1 MTKNLAIHQA
11 AVTTALAANDC
22 LPVLAAVQRRLLEMA
37 NGLEKGLADPAMAHV
52 LGGALA
58 VNEQVRGKCSGDS
71 ALAAQELAGQGA
83 ALRAA
88 YVEISTCQPAQSHY
102 QKMLDRAAMI
112 VEDASQTDY
121 DKFLHEDYDPALASM
136 KASCAELINADG
148 LAANDAK
155 VRNFAKFKLDAVEAR
170 ERAARS
176 RR

>member
-1 MTKNLAIHQA
+1 
-11 AVTTALAANDC
+11 
-22 LPVLAAVQRRLLEMA
+22 
-37 NGLEKGLADPAMAHV
+37 
-52 LGGALA
+52 
-58 VNEQVRGKCSGDS
+58 
-71 ALAAQELAGQGA
+71 
-83 ALRAA
+83 
-88 YVEISTCQPAQSHY
+88 
-102 QKMLDRAAMI
+102 MI

>member
-1 MTKNLAIHQA
+1 MSRTLEGPADTDIEGYPETLARRVVVA
-11 AVTTALAANDC
+11 ATLAAE
-22 LPVLAAVQRRLLEMA
+22 LRAI
-37 NGLEKGLADPAMAHV
+37 EK
-52 LGGALA
+52 
-58 VNEQVRGKCSGDS
+58 
-71 ALAAQELAGQGA
+71 GA

-148 LAANDAK
+148 LA
-155 VRNFAKFKLDAVEAR
+155 
-170 ERAARS
+170 
-176 RR
+176 